1 MTVFEKVQIVRITYD
16 READLLAI
24 LLADEEVEETRNLA
38 PGVEADYDSKGRI
51 LAIEFLN
58 ASKKYDL
65 DGTKLED
72 PDPYF
77 SLAAAGSMFGLSPI
91 TLRHQ
96 VGRGVLRGTKFGRNW
111 VVHRDDLEDYM
122 EKRSRKAKLSAG
134 V

>member
-1 MTVFEKVQIVRITYD
+1 MMRITYD
-16 READLLAI
+16 READILAI
-24 LLADEEVEETRNLA
+24 LLADEEVEETKNLA

-51 LAIEFLN
+51 LAVEFLN

-65 DGTKLED
+65 DGIKLED
-72 PDPYF
+72 PNPYY
-77 SLAAAGSMFGLSPI
+77 SLAAAGAMFGLSPT

-122 EKRSRKAKLSAG
+122 EKRSRRAKLPAE